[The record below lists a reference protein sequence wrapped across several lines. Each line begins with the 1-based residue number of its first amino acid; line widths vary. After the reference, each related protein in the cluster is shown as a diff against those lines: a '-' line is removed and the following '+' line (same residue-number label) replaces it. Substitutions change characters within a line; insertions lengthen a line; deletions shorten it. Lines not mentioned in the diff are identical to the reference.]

1 MGGLLRLLRRFAVV
15 GRLNFRLLMLFQP
28 SFPLNL
34 FRTFRC
40 DPEPVVDDV
49 DDPVD
54 EELAESNLASIP
66 GADSLSMT
74 CWPSALVRV
83 SMRLELK
90 SQIQEVNNSKYYR
103 RASTEFD
110 HYSVGKDPR
119 H

>member
-90 SQIQEVNNSKYYR
+90 SRYKR
-103 RASTEFD
+103 
-110 HYSVGKDPR
+110 
-119 H
+119 